1 MLAFESEA
9 EQCHGSPY
17 RMSLHSRSMSLE
29 SYNMAPEAPLGAKV
43 PLFIASESSVLS

>member
-9 EQCHGSPY
+9 EQCHGSSY